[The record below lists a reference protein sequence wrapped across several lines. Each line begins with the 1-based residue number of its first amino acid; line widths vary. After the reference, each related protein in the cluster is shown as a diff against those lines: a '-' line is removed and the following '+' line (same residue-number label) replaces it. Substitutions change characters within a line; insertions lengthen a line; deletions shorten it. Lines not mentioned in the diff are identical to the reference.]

1 VSPGRLGTRA
11 VAGLLCV
18 LGVLVSAYLTLV
30 EVTQGRLP
38 LACPTVGVIN
48 CERVLTSPQST
59 FGPVPVP
66 VLGIAWFVV
75 LGALLIARG
84 AGIVATLR
92 SAWALAGLAFV
103 LYFVYA
109 ELFLVGA
116 ICVWCTVTHLLVFAL
131 CLLVL
136 GGTLP

>member
-1 VSPGRLGTRA
+1 VSPARLGPRA
-11 VAGLLCV
+11 IAGVLCV

-30 EVTQGRLP
+30 EVTQGRMP
-38 LACPTVGVIN
+38 LACPTVGAIN

-59 FGPVPVP
+59 IGPAPVSA
-66 VLGIAWFVV
+66 LGVAWFVV
-75 LGALLIARG
+75 LGALLVVPG
-84 AGIVATLR
+84 AGFVKTLR
-92 SAWALAGLAFV
+92 SAWVLAGLAFV

-116 ICVWCTVTHLLVFAL
+116 ICLWCTVTHLLVFAL